1 MTDIMTKDANNPLRI
16 LVMAGGTGGHVFPA
30 LAVAD
35 ELRSRGVEVS
45 WLGSRRGLEAE
56 IVPRAG
62 YPIDYITIS
71 GLRGKGMLSW
81 LVAPVRLLMA
91 LAQGWSVMRRRKPS
105 AVLGMGGFVSGPGGL
120 AAWLTR
126 HPLLIHEQNARAGL
140 TNRLL
145 APLAKCVMEAFPG
158 SIKHAGK
165 VLHTGNPL
173 RSDFINAAALG
184 DQQHEGVRRL
194 LVVGGSLGAARF
206 NEVVPAALAS
216 IPAEMRPEVWH
227 QAGKRNIDEAIAAYQ
242 EASIEARVV
251 PFIED
256 MAEAYRWADL
266 VLCRAGAMTIAELSA
281 IGVASILVPFPFA
294 VDDHQTA
301 NARYLSDNNAAVLL
315 PQSQFTAERLR
326 DLLKEATPEALH
338 KMAEAAQRMALLNA
352 TQRVADQCMEVARG

>member
-1 MTDIMTKDANNPLRI
+1 VTDIMTNDANNPLRI

-35 ELRSRGVEVS
+35 ELRSRGVEVT

-56 IVPRAG
+56 VVPRAG
-62 YPIDYITIS
+62 YPIDYITVS

-81 LVAPVRLLMA
+81 LVAPARLLLA
-91 LAQGWSVMRRRKPS
+91 VAQGWSVMRRRNPS

-158 SIKHAGK
+158 SITQVRK

-173 RSDFINAAALG
+173 RSNFTNAQSTNG
-184 DQQHEGVRRL
+184 PQHHGVLRL
-194 LVVGGSLGAARF
+194 LIVGGSLGAARF
-206 NEVVPAALAS
+206 NEVVPAALTS
-216 IPAEMRPEVWH
+216 IPAETRPEVWH
-227 QAGKRNIDEAIAAYQ
+227 QAGKRNIDAAMTAYRQ
-242 EASIEARVV
+242 AGIEARVV

-256 MAEAYRWADL
+256 MVEAYRWADL

-326 DLLKEATPEALH
+326 ELIKEATPEALH
-338 KMAEAAQRMALLNA
+338 KMAVAARRMALLDA
-352 TQRVADQCMEVARG
+352 TQRVADQCIEVARG